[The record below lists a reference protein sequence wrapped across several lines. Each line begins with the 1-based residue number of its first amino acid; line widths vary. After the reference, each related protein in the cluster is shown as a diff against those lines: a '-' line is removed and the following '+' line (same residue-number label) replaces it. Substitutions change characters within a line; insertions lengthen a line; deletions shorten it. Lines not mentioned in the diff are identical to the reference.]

1 MATIDE
7 RIEFALKKILVFDE
21 GTESADIVTSDKH
34 AKVDY
39 FLSVDRD
46 WRECRTDNSG

>member
-21 GTESADIVTSDKH
+21 GTESADIVMSDKH
-34 AKVDY
+34 AKVENTVLQPRY
-39 FLSVDRD
+39 
-46 WRECRTDNSG
+46 